1 MDRFESKNAIK
12 RVCLVRV
19 FAGFCV
25 FDCSMDFMS
34 YFRGLTLENPQI
46 HRTILPHL
54 DSCESKNYVNLLC
67 NLYLMGG
74 LLRTFTYGKICDNKK
89 RVCFVIAYISK
100 KY

>member
-46 HRTILPHL
+46 HRTILPRL
-54 DSCESKNYVNLLC
+54 DSCESKNYS
-67 NLYLMGG
+67 
-74 LLRTFTYGKICDNKK
+74 LLRGDKVAEAIQK
-89 RVCFVIAYISK
+89 
-100 KY
+100 